1 MLAVV
6 GIELPA
12 LCVICGIEPP
22 AQKNQVPAAV
32 RHHNFE
38 RRMPLEHTVENE
50 PCDCKRRFKWKAD
63 EHVYAVHAEAVGA
76 RRHCRMH
83 KNDEAQA
90 FDQRKQRLE
99 DRFVE
104 RPAAG
109 GARHDKRAETVFV
122 DGALQLIRCLF
133 RLPERQHGDAFHQTF
148 RFVSDALFHC
158 MQCTR
163 EVAAR
168 CAARP

>member
-1 MLAVV
+1 M
-6 GIELPA
+6 
-12 LCVICGIEPP
+12 
-22 AQKNQVPAAV
+22 

-90 FDQRKQRLE
+90 FDQRA
-99 DRFVE
+99 D
-104 RPAAG
+104 
-109 GARHDKRAETVFV
+109 
-122 DGALQLIRCLF
+122 LIRV
-133 RLPERQHGDAFHQTF
+133 RA
-148 RFVSDALFHC
+148 
-158 MQCTR
+158 
-163 EVAAR
+163 VARTADG
-168 CAARP
+168 